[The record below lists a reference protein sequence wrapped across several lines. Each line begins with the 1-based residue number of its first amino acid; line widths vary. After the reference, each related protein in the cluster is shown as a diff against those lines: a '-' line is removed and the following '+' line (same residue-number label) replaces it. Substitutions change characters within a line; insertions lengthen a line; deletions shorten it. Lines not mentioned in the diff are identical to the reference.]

1 MYNKVYEC
9 MKRYTMTRKQL
20 YIETISV
27 SISILLILAATILT
41 RVGKEDTW
49 YVIMLF
55 GLSFLIGGFAKA
67 KEGVLAT
74 IENKSLNVEILM
86 ILAALGAFMYGN
98 YSEGAILILIFSIS
112 GVLESYATSKS
123 EKALTSL
130 LKLAPKTAMLL
141 KDHVEKEVPVESLS
155 VNDLVVVR
163 AGSQV
168 PVDGIITQGS
178 TSLNQASITGEF
190 VPVSRGVD
198 DVVYASSINIESQ
211 IIVKTIKDPKDSVV
225 QKIID
230 FVKNAQENQT
240 KSQTVIDKI
249 EKYYVYAVI
258 LISILF
264 MLIPPLFGW
273 LTWDESFYRGIIVL
287 VVGSPCA
294 LVASITPAM
303 LSSLSNAAHHRILIK
318 GGTHLERL
326 VNIDKIVLDK
336 TGTLTTGIPKVVRVE
351 IVSSFHQM
359 DVLKILYTLEKQSS
373 HPLAKAIVSHFDDSY
388 ILKDI
393 STQEIS
399 GRGMEAKIG
408 SNIWRIGR
416 FEASHH
422 PEIDERMQTCSRLGH
437 SLVSIIRNDQ
447 MIGFVALMDTIREDA
462 KDVMMALKELK
473 IETILLTGDN
483 PFTAQAISKEVG
495 ITSFKANC
503 LPEDKV
509 SYIVDLQKQG
519 HHVLMVGDGIND
531 APALAMAD
539 VGVAMGTGT
548 DVSLET
554 ADIIFMND
562 KLSHLTKT
570 LRLAK
575 RMRVVTIQNVVFAI
589 GVISLL
595 MISNVFGIIKLPAG
609 VVAHE
614 MSTILVILNSLRL
627 LFK

>member
-1 MYNKVYEC
+1 
-9 MKRYTMTRKQL
+9 MTRKQL
-20 YIETISV
+20 YIETMSV
-27 SISILLILAATILT
+27 SISILLILTATILT
-41 RVGKEDTW
+41 SLGYSDTW

-55 GLSFLIGGFAKA
+55 GLSFMIGGFAKA

-74 IENKSLNVEILM
+74 IHNKALNVEILM

-130 LKLAPKTAMLL
+130 LKLAPKTAVMIKNGIETEVL
-141 KDHVEKEVPVESLS
+141 VEDLTVG
-155 VNDLVVVR
+155 DLVVVR
-163 AGSQV
+163 AGGQV

-178 TSLNQASITGEF
+178 SSLNQASITGEF
-190 VPVSRGVD
+190 VPVSKSID
-198 DVVYASSINIESQ
+198 DLVYASSMNIESQ
-211 IIVKTIKDPKDSVV
+211 IIVKTTKDPKDSVV

-230 FVKNAQENQT
+230 FVKHAQENKT

-258 LISILF
+258 FISISF
-264 MLIPPLFGW
+264 MFLPPLFGW

-318 GGTHLERL
+318 GGTHLEHL
-326 VNIDKIVLDK
+326 VGINKVVLDK
-336 TGTLTTGIPKVVRVE
+336 TGTITTGVPKVVRIE
-351 IVSSFHQM
+351 IISEL
-359 DVLKILYTLEKQSS
+359 DELNVLKILYTLEKQSS
-373 HPLAKAIVSHFDDSY
+373 HPLAKAIVNHYNDSY
-388 ILKDI
+388 LLKDI

-399 GRGMEAKIG
+399 GRGMEAMIG
-408 SNIWRIGR
+408 NDVWKVGR

-422 PEIDERMQTCSRLGH
+422 PEIEDRMQTCSKLGH
-437 SLVSIIRNDQ
+437 SLVYLIKNDQ
-447 MIGFVALMDTIREDA
+447 MIGFVALMDTIRDHA
-462 KDVMMALKELK
+462 KKVMLDLKALG

-483 PFTAQAISKEVG
+483 QFTAHAIAKEVG

-509 SYIVDLQKQG
+509 KHVIDLQKQG
-519 HHVLMVGDGIND
+519 HKVLMVGDGIND
-531 APALAMAD
+531 APALATAD

-562 KLSHLTKT
+562 KLENLTKT
-570 LRLAK
+570 LKLAK
-575 RMRVVTIQNVVFAI
+575 RMRIVTFQNVVFAI
-589 GVISLL
+589 SVITFL

>member
-1 MYNKVYEC
+1 
-9 MKRYTMTRKQL
+9 MTRKQL
-20 YIETISV
+20 YIETASV
-27 SISILLILAATILT
+27 SISILLILTATILT
-41 RVGKEDTW
+41 SLGYSDTW

-55 GLSFLIGGFAKA
+55 GLSFIIGGFAKA
-67 KEGVLAT
+67 KEGILAT
-74 IENKSLNVEILM
+74 IHNRALNVEILM

-130 LKLAPKTAMLL
+130 LKLAPKTAVMI
-141 KDHVEKEVPVESLS
+141 KDGVEIEVLVEHLT
-155 VNDLVVVR
+155 VGDLVVVR
-163 AGSQV
+163 AGGQV

-178 TSLNQASITGEF
+178 SSLNQASITGEF
-190 VPVSRGVD
+190 VPVSKNID
-198 DVVYASSINIESQ
+198 DLVYASSINIESQ
-211 IIVKTIKDPKDSVV
+211 IIVKTTKDPKDSVV

-230 FVKNAQENQT
+230 FVKHAQENQT
-240 KSQTVIDKI
+240 KSQTIIDKI

-258 LISILF
+258 LMSIGF
-264 MLIPPLFGW
+264 MFIPPLFRW
-273 LTWDESFYRGIIVL
+273 LTWDEAFYRGIIVL

-318 GGTHLERL
+318 GGNHLEHL
-326 VNIDKIVLDK
+326 VGIKKVVLDK
-336 TGTLTTGIPKVVRVE
+336 TGTITTGVPKVVRIEVISE
-351 IVSSFHQM
+351 LNEM

-373 HPLAKAIVSHFDDSY
+373 HPLAKAIVKHYNDSY
-388 ILKDI
+388 LLKDI
-393 STQEIS
+393 STQEVS
-399 GRGMEAKIG
+399 GRGMEAIIG
-408 SNIWRIGR
+408 TDVWKIGR

-422 PEIDERMQTCSRLGH
+422 PEIEDRMQTCSKLGH
-437 SLVSIIRNDQ
+437 SLVSMIKNDQ
-447 MIGFVALMDTIREDA
+447 MIGFVALMDTIRDHA
-462 KDVMMALKELK
+462 KNVMLDLKALG

-483 PFTAQAISKEVG
+483 QFTAHAIAKEVG

-509 SYIVDLQKQG
+509 KHVIDLQKQG
-519 HHVLMVGDGIND
+519 HKVLMVGDGIND
-531 APALAMAD
+531 APALATAD

-562 KLSHLTKT
+562 KLENLTRTIK
-570 LRLAK
+570 LAK
-575 RMRVVTIQNVVFAI
+575 RMRIVTIQNVVFAI
-589 GVISLL
+589 SVISFL

>member
-1 MYNKVYEC
+1 
-9 MKRYTMTRKQL
+9 MTRKQL
-20 YIETISV
+20 YIETVSV
-27 SISILLILAATILT
+27 SISILLILTASILT
-41 RVGKEDTW
+41 RLGNKDAW
-49 YVIMLF
+49 YVVMLF
-55 GLSFLIGGFAKA
+55 GLSFIIGGFAKA

-74 IENKSLNVEILM
+74 IHNKSLNVEILM

-130 LKLAPKTAMLL
+130 LKLAPKTAMMV
-141 KDHVEKEVPVESLS
+141 KNGIETEVPVESLI
-155 VNDLVVVR
+155 VGDLVVVR
-163 AGSQV
+163 AGGQV

-190 VPVSRGVD
+190 VPVSRSVD
-198 DVVYASSINIESQ
+198 DIVYASSINIESQ
-211 IIVKTIKDPKDSVV
+211 IIVKTTKDPKDSVV

-230 FVKNAQENQT
+230 FVKNAQQNQT
-240 KSQTVIDKI
+240 KSQTVIDRI

-258 LISILF
+258 LISIGF
-264 MLIPPLFGW
+264 MFIPPLFGW

-318 GGTHLERL
+318 GGTHLEHL
-326 VNIDKIVLDK
+326 VDIDKIVLDK
-336 TGTLTTGIPKVVRVE
+336 TGTITTGVPKVVRIEVISE
-351 IVSSFHQM
+351 FNETDI
-359 DVLKILYTLEKQSS
+359 LKLLYTLEKQSS
-373 HPLAKAIVSHFDDSY
+373 HPLAKAIVNHYDDSY
-388 ILKDI
+388 LLKDI

-399 GRGMEAKIG
+399 GRGMEASIG
-408 SNIWRIGR
+408 NDIWRIGR

-422 PEIDERMQTCSRLGH
+422 PEIEERMQTCSRLGH
-437 SLVSIIRNDQ
+437 SLVSIIKNDQ
-447 MIGFVALMDTIREDA
+447 MIGFVALMDSIREDA
-462 KDVMMALKELK
+462 KDVMSDLKKLG

-495 ITSFKANC
+495 IQSFKANC

-509 SYIVDLQKQG
+509 SHVTDLQKQG

-562 KLSHLTKT
+562 KLVNLTKT
-570 LRLAK
+570 IKLAK

-589 GVISLL
+589 GVISFL

>member
-1 MYNKVYEC
+1 
-9 MKRYTMTRKQL
+9 MTRKQL
-20 YIETISV
+20 YIETVSV
-27 SISILLILAATILT
+27 SISILLILTASILT
-41 RVGKEDTW
+41 SLGDKDAW

-55 GLSFLIGGFAKA
+55 GLSFIIGGFAKA

-74 IENKSLNVEILM
+74 IHNKSLNVEILM

-130 LKLAPKTAMLL
+130 LKLAPKTAMMV
-141 KDHVEKEVPVESLS
+141 KNGIETEVPVESLT
-155 VNDLVVVR
+155 VGDLVVVR
-163 AGSQV
+163 AGGQV

-178 TSLNQASITGEF
+178 SSLNQASITGEF
-190 VPVSRGVD
+190 VPVSRSVD
-198 DVVYASSINIESQ
+198 DIVYASSINIESQ
-211 IIVKTIKDPKDSVV
+211 IIVKTTKDPKDSVV

-230 FVKNAQENQT
+230 FVKNAQQNQT
-240 KSQTVIDKI
+240 KSQTMIDKI

-258 LISILF
+258 LISIGF
-264 MLIPPLFGW
+264 MFIPPLFGW

-326 VNIDKIVLDK
+326 VDIDKIVLDK
-336 TGTLTTGIPKVVRVE
+336 TGTITTGVPKVIRIEVISE
-351 IVSSFHQM
+351 FNETDI
-359 DVLKILYTLEKQSS
+359 LKLLYTLEKQSS
-373 HPLAKAIVSHFDDSY
+373 HPLAKAIVNHYDDSY
-388 ILKDI
+388 LLKDI

-399 GRGMEAKIG
+399 GRGMEATIG
-408 SNIWRIGR
+408 NDTWRIGR

-422 PEIDERMQTCSRLGH
+422 PEIEERMQTCSRLGH
-437 SLVSIIRNDQ
+437 SLVSIIRNNQ

-462 KDVMMALKELK
+462 KDVMMDLKKLG

-495 ITSFKANC
+495 IQSFKANC

-509 SYIVDLQKQG
+509 SHVTNLQKQG

-531 APALAMAD
+531 APALAMSD

-562 KLSHLTKT
+562 KLVNLTKT
-570 LRLAK
+570 IKLAK
-575 RMRVVTIQNVVFAI
+575 RMRIVTIQNVVFAI
-589 GVISLL
+589 GVISFL